1 MSSRIEGGFS
11 PRRILANLLNDYRAA
26 RGRSQTQRTPA
37 ISGQVLHSRSR
48 ARSHRRLSQKLDNYY
63 RAAGGRRQAQK
74 NTTESGRL
82 LQSTATIEGAFSP
95 GRVFANMD
103 NDYIAGQ
110 GRGQTQRTPAES
122 GKLLQRRWR
131 ARSDRRV
138 PQNLDNYYRAAG
150 GPLQAQE
157 TTADSGRL
165 LQSRSRIEGGF
176 SPRNFL
182 RIWSATTEQ
191 LKGEVRPRELPQ
203 NPAKYYRAG
212 QGRGQTEDCRE
223 HNGCGCLAE
232 CC

>member
-1 MSSRIEGGFS
+1 MASALEEYLRTCSTTTEQLEDEVRLRELPQYLVKCYTAG
-11 PRRILANLLNDYRAA
+11 
-26 RGRSQTQRTPA
+26 RGRGRTEDC
-37 ISGQVLHSRSR
+37 
-48 ARSHRRLSQKLDNYY
+48 RRN
-63 RAAGGRRQAQK
+63 GTTITRQAQK
-74 NTTESGRL
+74 NTTEAGRL

-191 LKGEVRPRELPQ
+191 RKGEVT
-203 NPAKYYRAG
+203 G
-212 QGRGQTEDCRE
+212 
-223 HNGCGCLAE
+223 
-232 CC
+232 